1 MEWWQDL
8 TLIWTGI
15 VAFAIIMY
23 VLMDGFDL
31 GLGIL
36 FPFAGKD
43 SDRDIM
49 MNTVAPVWDFNETWL
64 ILGGA
69 GLFAAFPLA
78 YAVILPALYLPLLV
92 MLIALIF
99 RGVAFEFR
107 FKANASRFLW
117 DRSFHFGSL
126 LATMVQ
132 GMALGAFIQGFNVEN
147 RAYVGGMFDWF
158 SIFSVVTGLALVAGY
173 ALLGCTWLIWRTEGS
188 LQEWAYNLSKPL
200 FLAVVGF
207 VGVVSIWTPL
217 LNDTIAQRWFSW
229 PNILYLSPVPILTAA
244 LALMFWRA
252 INNRREVQPFAL
264 TMGLFL
270 LSFLGL
276 AVSLWPN
283 VIPPDISIWDAASPP
298 ETQEFL
304 LVGMVFLIPTILFY
318 TVYSYYVFRGKVSE
332 DAGYH

>member
-36 FPFAGKD
+36 FPFAGRD
-43 SDRDIM
+43 ADRDVM

-78 YAVILPALYLPLLV
+78 YAVILPALYLPLIV

-126 LATMVQ
+126 VATLVQ

-147 RAYVGGMFDWF
+147 RAYP
-158 SIFSVVTGLALVAGY
+158 IFADST
-173 ALLGCTWLIWRTEGS
+173 S
-188 LQEWAYNLSKPL
+188 
-200 FLAVVGF
+200 
-207 VGVVSIWTPL
+207 
-217 LNDTIAQRWFSW
+217 
-229 PNILYLSPVPILTAA
+229 
-244 LALMFWRA
+244 
-252 INNRREVQPFAL
+252 
-264 TMGLFL
+264 
-270 LSFLGL
+270 
-276 AVSLWPN
+276 
-283 VIPPDISIWDAASPP
+283 
-298 ETQEFL
+298 
-304 LVGMVFLIPTILFY
+304 
-318 TVYSYYVFRGKVSE
+318 
-332 DAGYH
+332 